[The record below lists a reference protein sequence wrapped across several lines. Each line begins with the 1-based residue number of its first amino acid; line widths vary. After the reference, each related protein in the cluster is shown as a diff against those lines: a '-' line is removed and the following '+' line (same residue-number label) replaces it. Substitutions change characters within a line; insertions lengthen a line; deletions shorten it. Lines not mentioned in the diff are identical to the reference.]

1 MPNNIKRNKLNI
13 LQNISNFGNIFILLT
28 ILIKVQTI
36 WFFKTIPTLRNRYYI
51 ITPNNII
58 FLNNDYNNYDIKVQ
72 FNNEQMIESEEDY
85 EKISYGRFNNIT
97 LDQPHLLI
105 IKNYV
110 YALSDSGNI
119 YCNKFINE
127 INSGF
132 SSITPIKIV
141 SLKNY
146 FIIGL
151 ISANNKLLLYV
162 NQNAGVGDCSYT
174 NLFTKEY
181 DIYIDSKSMNCYY
194 NIYLICFYN
203 YSNELFSSI
212 FNVDTNNLNDIKIE
226 HSSSNKIYNGG
237 AKVIKSIFSSE
248 LNKFFICYINNAN
261 NCYCLIYDKNTN
273 EWGNPTNYL
282 KNCINKLYS
291 LNIQYFDSLNYYI
304 LSCFQT
310 EKQFSFIKL
319 DNNFEIIDEEENRN
333 YLVNESLIEDCSSFS
348 LGSLVN
354 DTNNAND
361 NVKVFGICNTEIK
374 KYEIQKGQFIL
385 TSIQTTILTTIA
397 KQIPTTTLTT
407 IVNKINTTIPTTT
420 LTTFINKIPTTFQ
433 TTINKIPTTIP
444 ITTFTTIAN
453 IIPTTIPTTIFTTST
468 YKIPITISAIT
479 FTTITNKIHTTIPTT
494 SITTISNKIP
504 KIPTTTFTTIPN
516 KIPSIKII
524 TTALISSQNKSPT
537 TLIRTAKLTTNN
549 NIIFT
554 TFPYTSLNSINNII
568 PIIIIKETQN
578 KTKEE
583 LLNNIEEVMENY
595 KLDKIYEIFGNDYN
609 IKISPINAREYQSIS
624 TYINFAN
631 CENIL
636 RKENNIS
643 SSSTLTVYQIEIDSP
658 FEQSLNKRIEYAV
671 FNENKTRLDLSVCQ
685 NEKIEINYQL
695 TEAKVN
701 QTKVNYYSKLGIDVF
716 DIKNEF
722 FHDICY
728 PYSERDSD
736 IILKD
741 RVSDIYENY
750 SMCDNNCEYNGINY
764 STNTIICI
772 CNVKT
777 NLNSTYEPP
786 YLNKILLNTF
796 KDSNLAVIKCHKLVL
811 DFRNKSNNIGFWI
824 FLFLIIIHIP
834 IYIYYFIYNIS
845 PIQRYIISEM
855 NKFGYLINIYNPIKN
870 LKSKIKHFESS
881 HKKISDSLKNDI
893 SEKIMFKENSFKKI
907 LDLNK
912 YKRNKNIRKTVCY
925 SKNLKKIFV
934 KRNDKKDNNIKRKNN
949 RSITYKILNKNYFII
964 FGSKK
969 NLGEVN
975 IKNNK
980 NISSKYYS
988 LIHIDVNNSIKRS
1001 LKSNI
1006 ILDNYNFKMAV
1017 NNDKRSFW
1025 RIFYIC
1031 LLAKENIM
1039 NIILFKTPLDL
1050 KPIRFCLFLFN
1061 YSSDLAFNT
1070 IFYSNDNISDKYHYE
1085 GNSLL
1090 MFSLVNNIIQ
1100 IITSSLVSMLLIISF
1115 QNLIDSRGDFEDVF
1129 KEEEDKLRKNK
1140 DYKVNKKRK
1149 INIILQIRHI
1159 CLKLKNK
1166 IITFFILEF
1175 LIMLFFFYF
1184 VTAFCE
1190 VYKKTQIS
1198 WIYDFFTSFLL
1209 SFFAEIFCSWILA
1222 IFYHISIRYEI
1233 NLIYKIVIF
1242 FYNL

>member
-796 KDSNLAVIKCHKLVL
+796 KDSNLAVIKCHKLVF

-834 IYIYYFIYNIS
+834 IYLYYFIYNIS

-855 NKFGYLINIYNPIKN
+855 NKFGYLINVYNPIKN

-881 HKKISDSLKNDI
+881 HKKISESSKNDI

-912 YKRNKNIRKTVCY
+912 SKRNKNIRKTVCY

-949 RSITYKILNKNYFII
+949 KSITYKILNKNYFII

-1050 KPIRFCLFLFN
+1050 KPILFCLFIFN
-1061 YSSDLAFNT
+1061 YSCDLALNT
-1070 IFYSNDNISDKYHYE
+1070 IFYSNESISEKYHYE
-1085 GNSLL
+1085 GNSLFI
-1090 MFSLVNNIIQ
+1090 FSLVNNIVQ
-1100 IITSSLVSMLLIISF
+1100 IITSSLVSMILIISF
-1115 QNLIDSRGDFEDVF
+1115 QHMIDSRGDFEDVF

>member
-248 LNKFFICYINNAN
+248 LNKFFVCYINNAN

-855 NKFGYLINIYNPIKN
+855 NKFGYLINVYNPIKN

-1031 LLAKENIM
+1031 LLAKESIM

-1050 KPIRFCLFLFN
+1050 KPIHFCLFIFN
-1061 YSSDLAFNT
+1061 YSCDLALNT
-1070 IFYSNDNISDKYHYE
+1070 IFYSNESISEKYHYE
-1085 GNSLL
+1085 GNSLFI
-1090 MFSLVNNIIQ
+1090 FSLVNNIVQ
-1100 IITSSLVSMLLIISF
+1100 IITSSLVSMILIISF
-1115 QNLIDSRGDFEDVF
+1115 QHMIDSRGDFEDVF

>member
-248 LNKFFICYINNAN
+248 LNKFFVCYINNAN

-549 NIIFT
+549 SIIFT
-554 TFPYTSLNSINNII
+554 AFPYTSLNSINNII

-855 NKFGYLINIYNPIKN
+855 NKFGYLINVYNPIKN

-893 SEKIMFKENSFKKI
+893 SEKIMFKENSFKK
-907 LDLNK
+907 
-912 YKRNKNIRKTVCY
+912 NIR
-925 SKNLKKIFV
+925 
-934 KRNDKKDNNIKRKNN
+934 
-949 RSITYKILNKNYFII
+949 
-964 FGSKK
+964 
-969 NLGEVN
+969 
-975 IKNNK
+975 
-980 NISSKYYS
+980 
-988 LIHIDVNNSIKRS
+988 
-1001 LKSNI
+1001 
-1006 ILDNYNFKMAV
+1006 FK
-1017 NNDKRSFW
+1017 
-1025 RIFYIC
+1025 
-1031 LLAKENIM
+1031 
-1039 NIILFKTPLDL
+1039 
-1050 KPIRFCLFLFN
+1050 
-1061 YSSDLAFNT
+1061 
-1070 IFYSNDNISDKYHYE
+1070 
-1085 GNSLL
+1085 
-1090 MFSLVNNIIQ
+1090 
-1100 IITSSLVSMLLIISF
+1100 
-1115 QNLIDSRGDFEDVF
+1115 
-1129 KEEEDKLRKNK
+1129 
-1140 DYKVNKKRK
+1140 
-1149 INIILQIRHI
+1149 
-1159 CLKLKNK
+1159 
-1166 IITFFILEF
+1166 
-1175 LIMLFFFYF
+1175 
-1184 VTAFCE
+1184 
-1190 VYKKTQIS
+1190 
-1198 WIYDFFTSFLL
+1198 
-1209 SFFAEIFCSWILA
+1209 
-1222 IFYHISIRYEI
+1222 
-1233 NLIYKIVIF
+1233 
-1242 FYNL
+1242 

>member
-796 KDSNLAVIKCHKLVL
+796 KDSNLAVIKCHKLVF

-834 IYIYYFIYNIS
+834 IYLYYFIYNIS

-855 NKFGYLINIYNPIKN
+855 NKFGYLINVYNPIKN

-881 HKKISDSLKNDI
+881 HKKISESSKNDI

-912 YKRNKNIRKTVCY
+912 SKRNKNIRKTVCY

-949 RSITYKILNKNYFII
+949 KSITYKILNKNYFII

-1031 LLAKENIM
+1031 LLAKESIM

-1050 KPIRFCLFLFN
+1050 KPIHFCLFIFN
-1061 YSSDLAFNT
+1061 YSCDLALNT
-1070 IFYSNDNISDKYHYE
+1070 IFYSNESISEKYHYE
-1085 GNSLL
+1085 GNSLFI
-1090 MFSLVNNIIQ
+1090 FSLVNNIVQ
-1100 IITSSLVSMLLIISF
+1100 IITSSLVSMILIISF
-1115 QNLIDSRGDFEDVF
+1115 QHMIDSRGDFEDVF

-1175 LIMLFFFYF
+1175 LIMLFFF
-1184 VTAFCE
+1184 
-1190 VYKKTQIS
+1190 
-1198 WIYDFFTSFLL
+1198 
-1209 SFFAEIFCSWILA
+1209 IL
-1222 IFYHISIRYEI
+1222 
-1233 NLIYKIVIF
+1233 
-1242 FYNL
+1242 

>member
-796 KDSNLAVIKCHKLVL
+796 KDSNLAVIKCHKLVF

-834 IYIYYFIYNIS
+834 IYLYYFIYNIS

-855 NKFGYLINIYNPIKN
+855 NKFGYLINVYNPIKN

-881 HKKISDSLKNDI
+881 HKKISESSKNDI

-912 YKRNKNIRKTVCY
+912 SKRNKNIRKTVCY

-949 RSITYKILNKNYFII
+949 KSITYKILNKNYFII

-1031 LLAKENIM
+1031 LLAKESIM

-1050 KPIRFCLFLFN
+1050 KPIHFCLL
-1061 YSSDLAFNT
+1061 Y
-1070 IFYSNDNISDKYHYE
+1070 
-1085 GNSLL
+1085 
-1090 MFSLVNNIIQ
+1090 
-1100 IITSSLVSMLLIISF
+1100 LII
-1115 QNLIDSRGDFEDVF
+1115 
-1129 KEEEDKLRKNK
+1129 
-1140 DYKVNKKRK
+1140 
-1149 INIILQIRHI
+1149 H
-1159 CLKLKNK
+1159 
-1166 IITFFILEF
+1166 
-1175 LIMLFFFYF
+1175 
-1184 VTAFCE
+1184 
-1190 VYKKTQIS
+1190 
-1198 WIYDFFTSFLL
+1198 
-1209 SFFAEIFCSWILA
+1209 
-1222 IFYHISIRYEI
+1222 
-1233 NLIYKIVIF
+1233 VI
-1242 FYNL
+1242 